1 MHGAP
6 LSSIPCA
13 ALVLPVFHLAS
24 ISPQNLVKKKI
35 MKYGVTKSHQES
47 LVWKVLDIEETRKN
61 DACHEEGDGEY
72 ITLRSQNESSIKC
85 YGKYSTARYRSL
97 TNPQQSGAWHTE
109 PIDLCRICAVVHLL
123 KM

>member
-61 DACHEEGDGEY
+61 DACHEEGDGE
-72 ITLRSQNESSIKC
+72 
-85 YGKYSTARYRSL
+85 
-97 TNPQQSGAWHTE
+97 
-109 PIDLCRICAVVHLL
+109 
-123 KM
+123 